1 MLHIF
6 WWTVWSQTNNFTK
19 SLPLLFQLCLCVL
32 LISLHE
38 ITLLHNIISATG
50 VLWACLKVTIS
61 IIAVSV
67 KLTATLARIINFWDC
82 KFSPWAIIT
91 GWEVTAISF
100 YIILL
105 SGREREWIPAENS
118 STNNNEVRFLINLC
132 LSTEHTGWKN
142 ITLSLFLSEGH
153 FFILSPWSPNLM
165 KPIGSQYLQYFYLS
179 DKVRWNWQQFSKL
192 LWRWICRHS
201 ETA

>member
-1 MLHIF
+1 MSDVF
-6 WWTVWSQTNNFTK
+6 WWAVWSQTNNFTK

-67 KLTATLARIINFWDC
+67 KLTVTLARIVNFWDC

-91 GWEVTAISF
+91 GWEVTAIPF
-100 YIILL
+100 YVIQL
-105 SGREREWIPAENS
+105 SGREPGGIPAENK

-132 LSTEHTGWKN
+132 LNWAYRMKQRH
-142 ITLSLFLSEGH
+142 ISLFLSEGH
-153 FFILSPWSPNLM
+153 CFILSPWSPTLI
-165 KPIGSQYLQYFYLS
+165 KPVGSQYLQYFYLS
-179 DKVRWNWQQFSKL
+179 DKVRWNWQQSSKL
-192 LWRWICRHS
+192 LWRWIHRHS
-201 ETA
+201 EAA